1 MQKCLVSS
9 KKVFFLI
16 LLILSLI
23 YVIIS
28 IFKVGYVII
37 LFLVLPIPGIV
48 GFLYG
53 NWSGSE
59 KLSFLI
65 GFIPIFIFFRL
76 MLLQNPEMSSGSLII
91 AFLLGFCSGIIGYSG
106 ARKNKGN
113 VDWILFILLG
123 MFLWVI
129 IVTPGMRS

>member
-1 MQKCLVSS
+1 MQKYFISS

-23 YVIIS
+23 YIFISTFKIGYITTLFII
-28 IFKVGYVII
+28 FPV
-37 LFLVLPIPGIV
+37 PGII

-53 NWSGSE
+53 NWSGNG

-76 MLLQNPEMSSGSLII
+76 ILLQNPEISSGSLII
-91 AFLLGFCSGIIGYSG
+91 AFLLGFCSGIVGYSG

-113 VDWILFILLG
+113 VDWILFVLSGMLL
-123 MFLWVI
+123 WII
-129 IVTPGMRS
+129 IVTPRIMS